1 MSRGLQAVALNA
13 SRLGRHDHLSRW
25 PPSGPRASSG
35 RTAPS
40 MTPRRV
46 AAAPVRGGLQPRPPA
61 QNTAWPHALRI
72 HLPPDDRDRT
82 LLAQSVTP
90 YARTEHSAIDHSLE
104 PRARLHHCVE
114 RWGMSGS
121 HAGLRHT
128 GVVVGELSERL
139 AGRYESHAPC
149 HRGGVVDPAS
159 FAVFFG
165 EEEALV
171 SGDLLG
177 EVAVRNDALDAFGG
191 GDVVEVVPVA
201 REAVAFQ
208 AFLD

>member
-46 AAAPVRGGLQPRPPA
+46 
-61 QNTAWPHALRI
+61 ALRI

-171 SGDLLG
+171 SGELLG